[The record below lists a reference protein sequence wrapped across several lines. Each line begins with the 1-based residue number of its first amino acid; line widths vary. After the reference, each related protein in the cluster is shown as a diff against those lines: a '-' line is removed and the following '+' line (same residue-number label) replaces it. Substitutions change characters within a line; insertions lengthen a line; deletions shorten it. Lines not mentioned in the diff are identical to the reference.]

1 MTSVMTPAI
10 ATNPWLTQT
19 VRIEAITPE
28 VAEVST
34 YHLKFTDPSAQANYQ
49 FAAGQ
54 FNMLY
59 VPGVGEIAIGVCA
72 TPMPEMMPGEMATDA
87 MATGDATWDHTI
99 RLAGQV
105 TGALSR
111 LAVGDTLGLRGP
123 YGTAWPLDQHD
134 GKDVI
139 LVAGGTGL
147 ASLRAALYSLLANR
161 DRYSSVSLLYG
172 GRTPD
177 TLLYRRE
184 YDDWTRRGLRLETT
198 VDRAT
203 SSDQTSSWA
212 GHVGVVP
219 QLVDRF
225 GPINVSNAV
234 IYCCGPEVMMRYTI
248 RSAMQRGFQRNQ
260 IWVSLERNLQCA
272 VGICGH
278 CQLGGEFICKDGPVF
293 RYDRVEKILSVESF

>member
-10 ATNPWLTQT
+10 AKNPWLAQT
-19 VRIEAITPE
+19 VRIEAITAE
-28 VAEVST
+28 VTGVST
-34 YHLKFTDPSAQANYQ
+34 YHLKFTDPDAQANYH

-59 VPGVGEIAIGVCA
+59 IPGVGEIAIGVSA
-72 TPMPEMMPGEMATDA
+72 MP
-87 MATGDATWDHTI
+87 TGDRTWDHTI

-111 LAVGDTLGLRGP
+111 LAVGETLGLRGP
-123 YGTAWPLDQHD
+123 YGTAWPIDQHP

-161 DRYSSVSLLYG
+161 EHYSSVSLLYG

-177 TLLYRRE
+177 TLLYQRE
-184 YDDWTRRGLRLETT
+184 YDEWTRQGLRLETT
-198 VDRAT
+198 VDRAIPC
-203 SSDQTSSWA
+203 DQGPFWS

-219 QLVDRF
+219 QLIDRF
-225 GPINVSNAV
+225 NPINISNSV

-248 RSAMQRGFQRNQ
+248 RSAIQRGWQRNQ

-293 RYDRVEKILSVESF
+293 RYDRVDKLLSVESL

>member
-1 MTSVMTPAI
+1 MTSVISPAI

-34 YHLKFTDPSAQANYQ
+34 YHLKFTDPSAQANYH

-59 VPGVGEIAIGVCA
+59 VPGVGEIAIGVSA
-72 TPMPEMMPGEMATDA
+72 LPTPTPTPM
-87 MATGDATWDHTI
+87 GDSTWDHTI

-105 TGALSR
+105 TNALSR
-111 LAVGDTLGLRGP
+111 LTVGDTLGLRGP
-123 YGTAWPLDQHD
+123 YGTAWPLDQHH

-147 ASLRAALYSLLANR
+147 ASLRAALYSLLAHR

-203 SSDQTSSWA
+203 SSDQASSWT

-225 GPINVSNAV
+225 SPINVSNAV

-293 RYDRVEKILSVESF
+293 QYDLVDKLLSVESL

>member
-1 MTSVMTPAI
+1 MTSVIAPAI
-10 ATNPWLTQT
+10 VRNPWLTQT

-34 YHLKFTDPSAQANYQ
+34 YHLKFTDPGAQANYQ

-59 VPGVGEIAIGVCA
+59 VPGVGEIAIGVSA
-72 TPMPEMMPGEMATDA
+72 MPI
-87 MATGDATWDHTI
+87 GDDTWDHTI
-99 RLAGQV
+99 RIAGQV
-105 TGALSR
+105 TSALSR
-111 LAVGDTLGLRGP
+111 LAVGDTIGLRGP
-123 YGTAWPLDQHD
+123 YGSAWPIEQHH

-147 ASLRAALYSLLANR
+147 ASLRAALYSLLASRN
-161 DRYSSVSLLYG
+161 RYSSVSLLYG

-177 TLLYRRE
+177 TLLYQRE

-198 VDRAT
+198 VDRTA
-203 SSDQTSSWA
+203 SGDHSPFWS

-225 GPINVSNAV
+225 NPINASNSV

-248 RSAMQRGFQRNQ
+248 RSAIQRGFQRNQ

-293 RYDRVEKILSVESF
+293 RYDRVDKLLSVESL